1 MSRFELDKASEVDLL
16 LYKTS
21 DALAQ
26 GTYTYPPSSTYADI
40 GIDRGSF
47 YSGYTTYH
55 LYTANFKFNFS
66 HPANKRIS
74 RATLYLYVSGVASAG
89 SQRFVVSR
97 LSNFDI
103 TSQGA
108 GAYYS
113 TFLQSISTSDFID
126 ASSVGWKTV
135 DVSSMINIS
144 ESSAIFTAFY
154 AKEDTYYGSS
164 NTATA
169 VGYTNATLVG
179 RTAYAPYL
187 TIDYEDIIP
196 DAPTLLYPLGDI
208 AEKGSVTFRWR
219 YNSTGDTGQTGFS
232 FEWKQANATTW
243 TATAVNSTTQAY
255 TVDTSSW
262 ASGIIDWRV
271 KCKNATGNYGAYST
285 ANLELIGAPT
295 APTINSVT
303 NDAIPTITWTSIASE
318 TAAYEARILKN
329 GTIIWESGEMP
340 GMGERTFKPNCI
352 LSSGSY
358 VVQMRVGSIYG
369 VWTAWSGRAFTISAV
384 APATPTIEASS
395 YGDYVEIATIPEGL
409 KIIYRDGE
417 PIGTTDTDIYIDG
430 TVQPG
435 KTYRYFV
442 RNYSGGYADSRTVS
456 VSVEYSGSR
465 ISLASDPNH
474 AVRLVKNSS
483 DPFGRIARSFANEIV
498 YNRYVGRE
506 FPVMESGIY
515 KTEGFTGSFFVTY
528 EEFEKLLE
536 IFRKTETCF
545 YRAKDAAFYC
555 ALSIDS
561 ASNAFLGRGYDVT
574 VKCDKV
580 HTKGFDY
587 RDL

>member
-1 MSRFELDKASEVDLL
+1 MSTRVDYSQASSCKYRTHRDEGYFV
-16 LYKTS
+16 S
-21 DALAQ
+21 
-26 GTYTYPPSSTYADI
+26 GTYSYPPVLNGTAFTVVT
-40 GIDRGSF
+40 GKVP
-47 YSGYTTYH
+47 GYK
-55 LYTANFKFNFS
+55 LVEASKINFKFNFS
-66 HPANKRIS
+66 HPANKKVSRAVLYVYIYSPASSGSHQIAAAKLADFDMANQGAPEYFGFWGNRIS
-74 RATLYLYVSGVASAG
+74 ESSPISAG
-89 SQRFVVSR
+89 
-97 LSNFDI
+97 
-103 TSQGA
+103 T
-108 GAYYS
+108 
-113 TFLQSISTSDFID
+113 
-126 ASSVGWKTV
+126 VGWKTI
-135 DVSSMINIS
+135 DVTAMIS
-144 ESSAIFTAFY
+144 AQESSAVLTVFDPSIEPDFVTS
-154 AKEDTYYGSS
+154 YGTQIEA
-164 NTATA
+164 NGT
-169 VGYTNATLVG
+169 
-179 RTAYAPYL
+179 YAPYL
-187 TIDYEDIIP
+187 SIDYADIIP

-232 FEWKQANATTW
+232 FEWKQANATAW
-243 TATAVNSTTQAY
+243 TAIAVNSTTQAY

-329 GTIIWESGEMP
+329 GAIIWESGEMP

-369 VWTAWSGRAFTISAV
+369 VWTAWSGRAFTISAA
-384 APATPTIEASS
+384 APETPTIEASS
-395 YGDYVEIATIPEGL
+395 YGDYVEISTIPEGL

-417 PIGTTDTDIYIDG
+417 PIGTTDTDTYIDG

-442 RNYSGGYADSRTVS
+442 RNYSGGYADSKTVS

-474 AVRLVKNSS
+474 AVRLIKNSS

-506 FPVMESGIY
+506 YPVMESGIY